1 MKTMAYRLTI
11 RYTSAFILFFGLAS
25 LLFYLLVTAV
35 LDNQMQEDLKEDIEE
50 FTRFY
55 KKGGLPLIQ
64 EEIIKEML
72 SEDAD
77 TVFFA
82 VIDSAGNIRLSSDLA
97 TWSEGIRAAARKS
110 ASRYGRKPLLNRI
123 ETSQKE
129 YRYWVASAPLDSEF
143 LMVLGETTEE
153 QAELLQLLL
162 KVFLGVFVFAIPAA
176 ALAGW
181 LLAQEA
187 AKNIQQISQTASC
200 IRRGQFDIRARLE
213 TKDIE
218 IQTLIDA
225 FNAMLDRIHDLM
237 KEMRELTDNVAHD
250 MRSPV
255 ARIRALSE
263 TLLSAPSL
271 APTGNNE
278 VVIIIKECDQ
288 LIQMINATLDVAEA
302 ESGTSQFSQERVD
315 MSKLT
320 ADACEL
326 FETVAEEKAIT
337 LVAHLVQGGEVMGN
351 VSALQR
357 MLANVIDNAIKYT
370 SEHGKISVTLEK
382 DEKNI
387 MISVTD
393 TGIGIS
399 ASDQERIFE
408 RFYRCDQSRSMV
420 GCGLGLS
427 YSRAVVQALGG
438 QINVVS
444 TIGKGTCFKI
454 ILPATIPL
462 DAAPSH

>member
-11 RYTSAFILFFGLAS
+11 RYTSAFIVFFGMAS
-25 LLFYLLVTAV
+25 LLFYILVTVV
-35 LDNQMQEDLKEDIEE
+35 LDSQMQEDLEEDLVE

-55 KKGGLPLIQ
+55 KNGGLPLIQ
-64 EEIIKEML
+64 EEINKEML
-72 SEDAD
+72 SEDAE

-82 VIDSAGNIRLSSDLA
+82 VVDRAGKVHLSSDLS
-97 TWSEGIRAAARKS
+97 TWADGIRVVTRKS
-110 ASRYGRKPLLNRI
+110 ASRHQRETQFNTI
-123 ETSQKE
+123 DTSQKD
-129 YRYWVASAPLDSEF
+129 YSYWLASAPLDNEY

-153 QAELLQLLL
+153 QAEFLQLLL

-181 LLAQEA
+181 FLAQDA
-187 AKNIQQISQTASC
+187 AKNLQQISQTASR
-200 IRRGQFDIRARLE
+200 IRRGQFDIRAKLE
-213 TKDIE
+213 TKDSE

-263 TLLSAPSL
+263 TLLSAPTKPSS
-271 APTGNNE
+271 GNNE
-278 VVIIIKECDQ
+278 AAIIIKECDQ

-302 ESGTSQFSQERVD
+302 ESGASQLNQETVD

-326 FETVAEEKAIT
+326 FETLAEEKNIT
-337 LVAHLVQGGEVMGN
+337 LGAQLVTGCDVVGN

-370 SEHGKISVTLEK
+370 PENGKISVTLEK
-382 DEKNI
+382 NDKNVLI
-387 MISVTD
+387 RVTD

-408 RFYRCDQSRSMV
+408 RFYRCDLSRSMV

-427 YSRAVVQALGG
+427 YSRAVAQSLGG
-438 QINVVS
+438 QIHVASVP
-444 TIGKGTCFKI
+444 GKGSCFKI
-454 ILPATIPL
+454 ILPAIHF
-462 DAAPSH
+462 SH